1 MTVVSSTAELAS
13 VTRVRRFGRRPAPG
27 LTGVSLAVG
36 VLFAMPLG
44 YLLAHN
50 QGFVSSL
57 RDAEAGGAL
66 SRSLMLAT
74 ACALTTAVVGTGM
87 AWLVARTD
95 LPGRSVVRI
104 LAPLPLVFPS
114 FVGAFCFLAAFA
126 DGGLLEEYLL
136 SPLGIDARWR
146 IEGFGWSV
154 VVLTMFTY
162 PYVYLPVIARLAALP
177 ASLEESARSLGC
189 SARQTFFRVVLPQSA
204 GAVGAGAM
212 LVFLYSLS
220 EFGAVSLL
228 RYTTLTRSI
237 YLATQAADRAS
248 AYALSLVLACCA
260 LIVIAIERTW
270 SRRRVRTE
278 AVGSGRMSIQY
289 SLGRWRWLAV
299 GPVVTV
305 VVLALVGPV
314 AVLVHW
320 AIRGVQNGSQ
330 LHAERLLP
338 AMVNTARFGLVGAL
352 VAAAV
357 VLPVAYLSV
366 RHPGNVIGRA
376 VNAVVTSAFAL
387 PGLVLGFVFVN
398 LAQSDWVPE
407 WLYQSVPLLIVAYV
421 VHFGAQALRASEV
434 AVAGVPRRLGDAA
447 RSLGARNIRRFLRV
461 DLPLMRSG
469 LAAGAGLVL
478 LSITKELPA
487 TLLLIPTE
495 TDTLALRVWSA
506 TDGSFYAQAGFFAL
520 WLVALSGVLTWL
532 ITMRPLA
539 REGQL

>member
-1 MTVVSSTAELAS
+1 MS
-13 VTRVRRFGRRPAPG
+13 
-27 LTGVSLAVG
+27 VG
-36 VLFAMPLG
+36 VLFAVPLG
-44 YLLAHN
+44 YLVAHN
-50 QGFVSSL
+50 RAFVTSL
-57 RDAEAGGAL
+57 RDADAGAAL
-66 SRSLMLAT
+66 ARSVILAMS
-74 ACALTTAVVGTGM
+74 CALTTAVVGTGL

-114 FVGAFCFLAAFA
+114 FVGAFCFLAAFT
-126 DGGLLEEYLL
+126 DGGLVEQYVL
-136 SPLGIDARWR
+136 SPLGFDARWR
-146 IEGFGWSV
+146 IEGFAWSV
-154 VVLTMFTY
+154 FVLTMFTY
-162 PYVYLPVIARLAALP
+162 PYVYLPVVARLRTLP

-189 SARQTFFRVVLPQSA
+189 SARQTFVRVVLPQSA
-204 GAVGAGAM
+204 GSIGAGAM

-237 YLATQAADRAS
+237 YLATQAADRDT
-248 AYALSLVLACCA
+248 AYALSLVMAGCA
-260 LIVIAIERTW
+260 LIVIAGERTW
-270 SRRRVRTE
+270 ARRRVRTE
-278 AVGSGRMSIQY
+278 ATGRGRTSIRY
-289 SLGRWRWLAV
+289 SLGPWRWAAV
-299 GPVVTV
+299 GPVAALLG
-305 VVLALVGPV
+305 LALFGPI
-314 AVLVHW
+314 AVLVQW
-320 AIRGVQNGSQ
+320 AVRGVQNGAQ

-338 AMVNTARFGLVGAL
+338 AMINTARFGLIGAF
-352 VAAAV
+352 VAVAV
-357 VLPVAYLSV
+357 VLPVAYLGV
-366 RHPGNVIGRA
+366 RHPGNVLGRA
-376 VNAVVTSAFAL
+376 VNAIVTSAFAL

-407 WLYQSVPLLIVAYV
+407 WLYQSVPSLIAAYV

-447 RSLGARNIRRFLRV
+447 RSLGVRNIGRFLRV

-520 WLVALSGVLTWL
+520 WLVALSGALTWL